1 MSLEIPPE
9 IEEMV
14 QSIFR
19 SGQYDSESDVIREAL
34 GLLRQRDLLRRDI
47 NEGIAQ
53 IDRGERIAA
62 DEVFQELEEKAA
74 QLAKVNQ

>member
-9 IEEMV
+9 LEQMV

-19 SGQYDSESDVIREAL
+19 SGQYESESEVIREAL
-34 GLLRQRDLLRRDI
+34 GLLRRRDLLRRDI
-47 NEGIAQ
+47 NEGIAE
-53 IDRGERIAA
+53 IDRGERIGA

>member
-74 QLAKVNQ
+74 RLAKVNQ